1 MSKGLVDPVV
11 FRGLALRGAI
21 SSTDEIDSSSES
33 SNKSITS
40 CSVAFF
46 ALFFLPFE
54 ALVLL
59 ADELALDAR
68 FFLVLEIV
76 ELAQAVAFPVFFAAD
91 GLEPF
96 FGFLTGAV
104 VEDVAVS
111 LVAFLF
117 FEGFFG
123 SGRLILALSE
133 LMNDKAL
140 GVELRYTT
148 VSYFVKRQTGLI
160 NLFTSMPTIMRSQS
174 PAEMSLPG
182 GLS

>member
-1 MSKGLVDPVV
+1 
-11 FRGLALRGAI
+11 
-21 SSTDEIDSSSES
+21 
-33 SNKSITS
+33 
-40 CSVAFF
+40 
-46 ALFFLPFE
+46 
-54 ALVLL
+54 
-59 ADELALDAR
+59 
-68 FFLVLEIV
+68 
-76 ELAQAVAFPVFFAAD
+76 
-91 GLEPF
+91 LEPF